1 MILPDISYESLDVPT
16 ILTWERYEGGTHGF
30 ANMPNKKSSFIGTM
44 FGKSDEMTLPPLS
57 NFYMTGQ
64 WVTSAG
70 ALFMNALSG
79 RKAIQAICQSDKR
92 QFVVD

>member
-16 ILTWERYEGGTHGF
+16 ILTWERYMGGTHGF